1 MMEGKSGASSRGNS
15 SSTSVN
21 RHCSRSWILVTYF
34 DSPLALIISRDY
46 FVGFLLVA
54 SAPSV
59 ASEFT
64 LNKLDVCLNARSW
77 NNKRG
82 LRFYLL

>member
-1 MMEGKSGASSRGNS
+1 MISSGGRGNS

-34 DSPLALIISRDY
+34 DSPLALII
-46 FVGFLLVA
+46 VVTILLVFCWWLRLLQWLA
-54 SAPSV
+54 MLKTS
-59 ASEFT
+59 
-64 LNKLDVCLNARSW
+64 VCLNARSW

-82 LRFYLL
+82 LRFYLLVQELN